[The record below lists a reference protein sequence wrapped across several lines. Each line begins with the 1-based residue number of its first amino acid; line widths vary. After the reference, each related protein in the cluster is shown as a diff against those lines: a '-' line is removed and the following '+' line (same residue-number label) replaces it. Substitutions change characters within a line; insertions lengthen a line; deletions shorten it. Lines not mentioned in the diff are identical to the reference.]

1 VIERRGGST
10 TRARRVFARRSWAA
24 TVRHDNVLAAA
35 ARVALVV
42 RRALLIL
49 VAITVLGTLVFAALS
64 IK

>member
-1 VIERRGGST
+1 
-10 TRARRVFARRSWAA
+10 
-24 TVRHDNVLAAA
+24 VRHDNVLAAA